1 MKYELVGIY
10 SALLSAASWALG
22 AILFKKISDN
32 VSPFGMTL
40 AKGIIGSLLLGLVY
54 YIEGVS
60 MLSTHV
66 LLILFISGVIGISI
80 GDTLFFASLKNLGA
94 KTQVILFMFGQII
107 TAIFGIIIFKEY
119 PSTIQYIGILLT
131 LIGVASV
138 LWNKIMIYSANIS
151 TSIRGVVYGILSM
164 ILFSLSLILVKGVMG
179 EVSTIGATFYR
190 ILAGTLGMI
199 IFGIFSDHVNDWIKP
214 FKGDIKIIL
223 FFIMSVIV
231 VMFGGFWLSLVAIK
245 YVNIG
250 VASALNAT
258 EPLFILPLAYYIMK
272 EKIEKIEIFGAI
284 CTVIGVILLSV
295 GAK

>member
-1 MKYELVGIY
+1 MRPELIGIY

-22 AILFKKISDN
+22 AILFKKISEN

-40 AKGIIGSLLLGLVY
+40 AKGLIGTLLLGLVY

-60 MLSTHV
+60 ALPAQV
-66 LLILFISGVIGISI
+66 LILLFISGIIGISI
-80 GDTLFFASLKNLGA
+80 GDTLFFASLRNLGP
-94 KTQVILFMFGQII
+94 KMQVILFMFGQII

-119 PSTIQYIGILLT
+119 PTTIQYAGISLT
-131 LIGVASV
+131 LLGVASV
-138 LWNKIMIYSANIS
+138 LWTKIRSSSESIS
-151 TSIRGVVYGILSM
+151 TNIRGVIYGLLSM
-164 ILFSLSLILVKGVMG
+164 FLFSFSLVLVKGAMA

-190 ILAGTLGMI
+190 ILAGTVGMM
-199 IFGIFSDHVNDWIKP
+199 IFGLFGNHVKDWVKP
-214 FKGDIKIIL
+214 FKGDLKIIS
-223 FFIMSVIV
+223 FFIMSVTI

-258 EPLFILPLAYYIMK
+258 EPLFVLPLAYFIMK

-284 CTVIGVILLSV
+284 CTVIGVFLLTIYPS
-295 GAK
+295 